1 MKILHVGSSEL
12 NGGAARASYRIH
24 RSLVNSGLDSKMIL
38 LFRESDDPTVTKAH
52 GPVRRR
58 LNAGIATLPLKYL
71 GISVAWP
78 KTGLGQKLNASDA
91 DLLHLHWLGF
101 GTLSIE
107 EIGRLNKP
115 VVWTLH
121 DMWSFCGGEHYCL
134 GNRYVE
140 GYKRSNRPNHEN
152 GPDLNRWIWER
163 KRRSWRKPMQTVT
176 PSHWLASCV
185 RQSALMQHWP
195 VSVIPNPLDLTVWY
209 PVDRRIARNLCHLP
223 QDVPLLLF
231 GAIGGTRD
239 PRKGADLLL
248 AALEKLQGQLPS
260 LELVVFGQSRPSV
273 IPELGFPIHYMGQLH
288 DDLSLRLLYS
298 AADAMVIPSRQDN
311 LPNTGLEALAC
322 GTPVVA
328 FNIGG
333 LPDIVCHQQTGW
345 LSNAF
350 DTSDLARGIQWV
362 LEDGLRLARLGQQ
375 SRAYAEK
382 HFAESDIAQCYQQL
396 YDQLLS
402 YPNAASGIK
411 FHNI

>member
-1 MKILHVGSSEL
+1 
-12 NGGAARASYRIH
+12 
-24 RSLVNSGLDSKMIL
+24 
-38 LFRESDDPTVTKAH
+38 
-52 GPVRRR
+52 
-58 LNAGIATLPLKYL
+58 
-71 GISVAWP
+71 
-78 KTGLGQKLNASDA
+78 
-91 DLLHLHWLGF
+91 
-101 GTLSIE
+101 
-107 EIGRLNKP
+107 
-115 VVWTLH
+115 
-121 DMWSFCGGEHYCL
+121 
-134 GNRYVE
+134 
-140 GYKRSNRPNHEN
+140 
-152 GPDLNRWIWER
+152 
-163 KRRSWRKPMQTVT
+163 
-176 PSHWLASCV
+176 
-185 RQSALMQHWP
+185 
-195 VSVIPNPLDLTVWY
+195 
-209 PVDRRIARNLCHLP
+209 
-223 QDVPLLLF
+223 
-231 GAIGGTRD
+231 
-239 PRKGADLLL
+239 LLL